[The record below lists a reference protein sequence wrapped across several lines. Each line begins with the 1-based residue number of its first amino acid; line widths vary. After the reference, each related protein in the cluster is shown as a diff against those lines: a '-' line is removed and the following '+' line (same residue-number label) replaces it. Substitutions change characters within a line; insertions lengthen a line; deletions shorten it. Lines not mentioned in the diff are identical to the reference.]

1 MIKPFFKNI
10 LVAVNGSDRSIK
22 AAKYAILMAKMYNCK
37 VSVIYVVD
45 TATIKYLTLSKFFIQ
60 EESAE
65 YEKSLVQNGE
75 NNLKYV
81 EELAASKGIKIEKI
95 MRSGSIWGE
104 IVAVAQEKYF
114 DAILVGGLEHHPEDN
129 ETLSRQA
136 KELIIHSPC
145 SVIVVKEHDI
155 DKLFKL
161 A

>member
-81 EELAASKGIKIEKI
+81 EELAASKGIKIEI
-95 MRSGSIWGE
+95 
-104 IVAVAQEKYF
+104 F
-114 DAILVGGLEHHPEDN
+114 DAESDSDDHIL
-129 ETLSRQA
+129 
-136 KELIIHSPC
+136 ELI
-145 SVIVVKEHDI
+145 
-155 DKLFKL
+155 
-161 A
+161 